1 MPLAA
6 LLALTLLA
14 AQAVDAKP
22 GDAPIATAPSASA
35 PAPLDKPA
43 VAEPVA
49 DEDGIPPGAPTDDYQ
64 FVAWCYGATEEY
76 LEIYD
81 RIKPDLKAI
90 DKMFGTPV
98 KEAEPYQ
105 SDVAE
110 EHKALKRFGAAI
122 TAAEKASV
130 HPIAE
135 DGVEAMARGRSI
147 WRAAELQ
154 PSRKLADAWLFWGI
168 PTRCEKTAATLK
180 TRSILM
186 GQALA
191 QHAPKA
197 EPVAAPA
204 QTAVAKP
211 EAAAPDAPKTAD
223 PIGSALEQT
232 AKPASAEAPAGP
244 AAPSTDTPVATD
256 PKP

>member
-14 AQAVDAKP
+14 AQPV
-22 GDAPIATAPSASA
+22 DAPIATSPSATT
-35 PAPLDKPA
+35 PAPMDKPQ
-43 VAEPVA
+43 VAAPIA

-76 LEIYD
+76 LAIYE
-81 RIKPDLKAI
+81 RVKPDLKAI

-110 EHKALKRFGAAI
+110 EHKALKRFGVAI
-122 TAAEKASV
+122 TTAEKASF
-130 HPIAE
+130 HPIVE
-135 DGVEAMARGRSI
+135 DGVEAMAQGRSI
-147 WRAAELQ
+147 WRAAEMQ

-180 TRSILM
+180 ARSILM

-191 QHAPKA
+191 QHAPK
-197 EPVAAPA
+197 PDLAPA
-204 QTAVAKP
+204 EVAKP
-211 EAAAPDAPKTAD
+211 AP
-223 PIGSALEQT
+223 
-232 AKPASAEAPAGP
+232 AEAPALP
-244 AAPSTDTPVATD
+244 ASPSTETAVATD
-256 PKP
+256 PKA